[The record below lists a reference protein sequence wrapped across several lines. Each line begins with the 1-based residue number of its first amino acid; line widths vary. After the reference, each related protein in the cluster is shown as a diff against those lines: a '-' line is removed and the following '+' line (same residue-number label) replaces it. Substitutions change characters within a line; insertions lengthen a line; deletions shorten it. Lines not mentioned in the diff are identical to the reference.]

1 MKLHLDSLFVR
12 LLAIQLIAVIAI
24 FATFVLTLG
33 QSRTAAAARVIAPQ
47 WAEAAHR
54 ALGTRPPAQAT
65 QAVHAL
71 TGALPTDATNA
82 RAAHF
87 DVLREEIAS
96 YGITVDAIRTSRQR
110 GQTSTWLEVKSADGK
125 SAWVGFQGNVFGPQ
139 RTNWFGFIAIAALLT
154 VLALSIGFTWMV
166 VSPLRKLQGAMRAY
180 RQHGRIPE
188 TMERHAVSGPRET
201 RDLAQTFVD
210 LAKQRAR
217 QDEERELMLASI
229 SHDLR
234 TPLARIRLHAELMD
248 DTDSSEVKQA
258 ITRNV
263 SIADRH
269 LASFLDFSAP
279 FLADETTDINI
290 AALWKALAA
299 QTELAASDV
308 NIAIAP
314 EAAKVIGSR
323 RVLTRLLATGL
334 ENAIKHGAPPIHLR
348 TYRRSENVVFEI
360 EDSGVGVP
368 ASERERVMRPFER
381 GEQSRT
387 TPGTG
392 LGLALATQMAQRLGG
407 HIALD
412 QQARGLIYRLEV
424 PIRRAERNP

>member
-24 FATFVLTLG
+24 FAAFILTLG

-54 ALGTRPPAQAT
+54 ALGSRPPTQTAQA
-65 QAVHAL
+65 AYAL
-71 TGALPTDATNA
+71 TGALPADATNV
-82 RAAHF
+82 RATYF
-87 DVLREEIAS
+87 DVLREELAS
-96 YGITVDAIRTSRQR
+96 YGIAVDAIRTSRQR

-125 SAWVGFQGNVFGPQ
+125 SAWVGFQGNVFGPEQ
-139 RTNWFGFIAIAALLT
+139 TNWLVVVAIAAFLT

-234 TPLARIRLHAELMD
+234 TPLARIRLHAELMPD
-248 DTDSSEVKQA
+248 DADSNAVKQA

-279 FLADETTDINI
+279 FLADETTDINV
-290 AALWKALAA
+290 AALWKALIA

-334 ENAIKHGAPPIHLR
+334 ENAIKHGATPIHLR
-348 TYRRSENVVFEI
+348 AYGRSANVVFEI
-360 EDSGVGVP
+360 EDNGVGVP
-368 ASERERVMRPFER
+368 ANDRERVMRPFER

-392 LGLALATQMAQRLGG
+392 LVLALATQMAQRLGG

-424 PIRRAERNP
+424 PIR